1 MLSEDDIMEEININ
15 NREGKIED
23 DLGFILWKLESL
35 EDFYPC
41 YKSLITKE

>member
-1 MLSEDDIMEEININ
+1 MVEIKIN
-15 NREGKIED
+15 NREKENED

-41 YKSLITKE
+41 YKSIMNK

>member
-1 MLSEDDIMEEININ
+1 MEDININ
-15 NREGKIED
+15 NRGEKIED

-41 YKSLITKE
+41 YKSIITKE

>member
-1 MLSEDDIMEEININ
+1 MLSEDDIMIEIKIN
-15 NREGKIED
+15 NIGEKIED

-41 YKSLITKE
+41 YKSIITKE

>member
-1 MLSEDDIMEEININ
+1 MLSEDDIMLDIKIN
-15 NREGKIED
+15 NKEKKIED

-41 YKSLITKE
+41 YKSIMTKE